1 MAAAISLEQN
11 QLSASAFRYSPSEM
25 SLCCEKNSEKHHSL
39 HRYTSPRLLHLSPCH
54 GNVRPS
60 SRGSLQTSRK
70 SSSHNSLTTQTEAD
84 DSSFITQA
92 ISHDTLSTGASD
104 IADMYNVPFDSDI
117 YSIPIDSVTPSQRM
131 RLQRNGHATLSKNIS
146 LNKMPFMKNNS
157 KTLKSGDTKRH
168 SVPSTSW
175 NNQPKVSKMTLTEIK
190 SYVQSLGETSEKPKT
205 FRSAKTIASPK
216 DSHNVNNN
224 SVSFNS
230 LEENLDI
237 MFCNDN
243 IESNNNV
250 RKVKKHIFAIKHKK
264 KECTDDKSDDK
275 QIKKSPV
282 KSLSLNL
289 KQTLCKLFRF
299 KKISSVE
306 GSDDENAGCSQEH
319 ANSTNLVHNSVT
331 QRALPSVP
339 PTPNSNLNQQCGDD
353 DSTLL
358 DFPTSIQI
366 VKDVSLQIVFFN
378 FECLKSFNFV
388 RFFSMG
394 GIGARFRWKLLK
406 NCCQWNLKGLSFC
419 GTAVTTTIY
428 SRCRSS

>member
-1 MAAAISLEQN
+1 MATISLEQN
-11 QLSASAFRYSPSEM
+11 HLSASTFRYSPSEL

-92 ISHDTLSTGASD
+92 ISHDTLSTGTSD

-131 RLQRNGHATLSKNIS
+131 RFQRNGHVTLSKNIS
-146 LNKMPFMKNNS
+146 LSKMPFIKNNN
-157 KTLKSGDTKRH
+157 KMFKSGDTKRH

-190 SYVQSLGETSEKPKT
+190 SYVQSLGETSDKHKS
-205 FRSAKTIASPK
+205 FRSTKTIASPK

-230 LEENLDI
+230 LEENLDL

-243 IESNNNV
+243 VESNNNV
-250 RKVKKHIFAIKHKK
+250 RKNKKHIFAAMKHKK

-299 KKISSVE
+299 KKINSVE
-306 GSDDENAGCSQEH
+306 GSDDESAGCSQENVNNL
-319 ANSTNLVHNSVT
+319 NSVHNSVT

-339 PTPNSNLNQQCGDD
+339 PTPNSNLNQQCVDD
-353 DSTLL
+353 DSALL

-366 VKDVSLQIVFFN
+366 VKDVSLF
-378 FECLKSFNFV
+378 
-388 RFFSMG
+388 
-394 GIGARFRWKLLK
+394 IG
-406 NCCQWNLKGLSFC
+406 
-419 GTAVTTTIY
+419 Y
-428 SRCRSS
+428 